1 MDFADRAQGGSRMKA
16 LAFAG
21 VVALVMSLSLAS
33 PAGAR
38 FQEPPAVD
46 IQGVGGLAPD
56 AQSIGV
62 QVLAEC
68 PERWTVVEAL
78 VRVSQPSGSGQASFP
93 LTCIGS
99 PRVFGVSVPAG
110 TGSFQLGEAQ
120 VSATVLIKRGK
131 TARADDSEVVPVQP
145 TVGVELAE
153 SGQRVDGGQAVVLD
167 VTVACPA
174 GTTGLLSSLVVS
186 QSPVIIG
193 SSTYTPICD
202 GSRHT
207 FTVRVEA
214 DSNPYQPGIAQA
226 LTFAQ
231 IDWEGQVF
239 YGIDDDG
246 ALELAG

>member
-1 MDFADRAQGGSRMKA
+1 
-16 LAFAG
+16 
-21 VVALVMSLSLAS
+21 MSLSLAS
-33 PAGAR
+33 PTGAR

-46 IQGVGGLAPD
+46 IQGVDGLAPD
-56 AQSIGV
+56 ASSIGV

-68 PERWTVVEAL
+68 PARWTVVEAV

-99 PRVFGVSVPAG
+99 PRMLGVSVPVG

-120 VSATVLIKRGK
+120 VSATVLIKRRK

-145 TVGVELAE
+145 TVLVELAE
-153 SGQRVDGGQAVVLD
+153 SGQRMDDGRAVVLD

-174 GTTGLLSSLVVS
+174 GTNGLQSTLVVS

-193 SSTYTPICD
+193 SNTYTPICD

-226 LTFAQ
+226 LTFANIEWQ
-231 IDWEGQVF
+231 GEVF

-246 ALELAG
+246 ALELIG